1 MIEMRV
7 KTTKFRTKRVSK
19 KRMTS
24 AEIERVNAKRQK
36 FTVLDKWF
44 DYGADEA
51 LQKHLTRRY
60 NRYERRRNA

>member
-1 MIEMRV
+1 
-7 KTTKFRTKRVSK
+7 
-19 KRMTS
+19 MTN

>member
-36 FTVLDKWF
+36 FVMIDYWF
-44 DYGADEA
+44 DKDETPRQA
-51 LQKHLTRRY
+51 VDTHLERRY
-60 NRYERRRNA
+60 SQ